1 MILPVL
7 SLRSTSILHQ
17 HTHNTPHHPHFQPKR
32 TTRCHPNQIEDQ
44 ITSVGYSIN
53 FSLSKYIHLLEMIE
67 IKSRFVYSGDR
78 RCGIFI
84 IILVAAGCGRRW
96 RPLSFSIPAP
106 TTLERRRHKYV
117 GRSDDGRHHEYY
129 YQ

>member
-1 MILPVL
+1 MIDDTTVL
-7 SLRSTSILHQ
+7 VSTVYITTTTTYTQ
-17 HTHNTPHHPHFQPKR
+17 HSTTPTKR
-32 TTRCHPNQIEDQ
+32 TTRFHPNQIEDQ